1 MKKVILINQS
11 SNYLMVDIANAF
23 EKHYDEVILMS
34 GRIEFLDVGLNEN
47 IKFSKLIKYN
57 RNSNLYRAL
66 TWILATIQILF
77 RLLFIYR
84 QHEIVYVTNPPM
96 SYLISLFIHRP
107 FSIIVFD
114 IYPDVLKNFG
124 MDERN
129 FIYKLWAKW
138 NVKLFDA
145 SRKVFTLSE
154 GMKKLLSK
162 YVVDAK
168 IMVIPNWSHSNKL
181 RPVPKSENPFVKH
194 HNLDDKFIVLYSG
207 NIGYTHSVEVII
219 DVAKSLSSVQDIEFL
234 IIGEGGKKK
243 ILKQMVS
250 EYGLSNCTFLTWQSS
265 DVLPYSLASADLAV
279 ITLNDETAKLSV
291 PSKTYHLM
299 AVGAPLLC
307 IAPYESELNN
317 LVSKYKN
324 GVCFES
330 RQISEISNYI
340 LDLKNDPSK
349 RKSLSENSIQASTNF
364 TVSNAS
370 LYAKALYEND

>member
-1 MKKVILINQS
+1 
-11 SNYLMVDIANAF
+11 MVDIANAF

-34 GRIEFLDVGLNEN
+34 GQIEFLDIRLNKN
-47 IKFSKLIKYN
+47 IKYSELIEYN
-57 RNSNLYRAL
+57 RNSNIYRAL
-66 TWILATIQILF
+66 TWIVATIQIFF

-84 QHEIVYVTNPPM
+84 KHEIVYVTNPPM
-96 SYLISLFIHRP
+96 SYLISIIINRP

-114 IYPDVLKNFG
+114 IYPDVLHNFG
-124 MDERN
+124 IAESN
-129 FIYKLWAKW
+129 FLYKLWAKW
-138 NVKLFDA
+138 NVKLFDT
-145 SRKVFTLSE
+145 SRKVFTLSD

-162 YVVDAK
+162 YVADDK

-181 RPVPKSENPFVKH
+181 RPVPKSENPFVKRH
-194 HNLDDKFIVLYSG
+194 CLDDKFIILYSG

-219 DVAKSLSSVQDIEFL
+219 NVAKSLSAVQDIEFL

-243 ILKQMVS
+243 ILQQMVS
-250 EYGLSNCTFLTWQSS
+250 EYGLSNCTFLTWQPS

-307 IAPYESELNN
+307 IAPFESELNN
-317 LVSKYKN
+317 LVSKYNN

-330 RQISEISNYI
+330 EQILDISNYI
-340 LDLKNDPSK
+340 LGLKNDPTK
-349 RKSLSENSIQASTNF
+349 RKSQSDNSIQASSNF
-364 TVSNAS
+364 TLSNAS
-370 LYAKALYEND
+370 LYAKTLCVND